1 MLASGKQIL
10 LRTLRL
16 IISDTTKSRQILG
29 TIFSFKLVTKASKCW
44 TIEPRLKWTLEL
56 FHLEPESEKI
66 FFWQGLHFHRSIHER
81 SDLSIIHWS
90 RPNSPWTGQSCDL
103 RRQYTCYTSFTGS
116 SGSSGGWKLKNNRAP
131 IFPPLQNLRNGD
143 EIFANSNFFIFPGT
157 TLIGSFIWLKIGSF
171 KPFSVTTEHG
181 DEA

>member
-66 FFWQGLHFHRSIHER
+66 FSDKGFTFIAASTKGLICQLFIGRDPTVLGQDKVATLGGSTPATR
-81 SDLSIIHWS
+81 ASPAAVAAAAAGNWKIIALQFFP
-90 RPNSPWTGQSCDL
+90 RFKIYETVTKFSPIVTFL
-103 RRQYTCYTSFTGS
+103 
-116 SGSSGGWKLKNNRAP
+116 
-131 IFPPLQNLRNGD
+131 
-143 EIFANSNFFIFPGT
+143 FFREP
-157 TLIGSFIWLKIGSF
+157 
-171 KPFSVTTEHG
+171 H
-181 DEA
+181 